1 MKNDH
6 FKDGQSTDS
15 PSLQTLANELKGRI
29 VLLGVGNR
37 IRGDD
42 AAGPE
47 LIKILKKR
55 LSNKGG
61 GIFLFDG
68 GEMPENYLLPV
79 TDLKPNLVIVVDA
92 VDSGS
97 HPGTIRLFPI
107 RQIPQGSFSTHR
119 LSLRFLGS
127 YLEKETQARIFVL
140 GIQPKSVK
148 LEEKLSPEVKK
159 ALRDLADFF
168 EKNTFEN
175 E

>member
-1 MKNDH
+1 MKNNY
-6 FKDGQSTDS
+6 FKDRPTINIL
-15 PSLQTLANELKGRI
+15 PLQALKDKLKGRV

-47 LIKILKKR
+47 LIEILKKR
-55 LSNKGG
+55 PPDKGKE
-61 GIFLFDG
+61 IFLFS
-68 GEMPENYLLPV
+68 GEEVPENYLIPIAN
-79 TDLKPNLVIVVDA
+79 LKPNLVIIVDA
-92 VDSGS
+92 VDFGS
-97 HPGTIRLFPI
+97 RPGTVKLFPI

-127 YLEKETQARIFVL
+127 YLEKEIQAKIFVL
-140 GIQPKSVK
+140 GIQPKSIK

-168 EKNTFEN
+168 EKDTFKN

>member
-1 MKNDH
+1 MKNDY
-6 FKDGQSTDS
+6 FKDKSSINTV
-15 PSLQTLANELKGRI
+15 SLQALRDHLKGRV

-47 LIKILKKR
+47 LIEILKKG
-55 LSNKGG
+55 LPDVGK

-68 GEMPENYLLPV
+68 EEVPENYLIPIAN
-79 TDLKPNLVIVVDA
+79 LKPNLVIIVDA
-92 VDSGS
+92 VDFGS
-97 HPGTIRLFPI
+97 RPGTVKLFSI

-127 YLEKETQARIFVL
+127 YLEKETQAKIFVL
-140 GIQPKSVK
+140 GIQPKSIK
-148 LEEKLSPEVKK
+148 LEEKLSLEVKK
-159 ALRDLADFF
+159 ALSDLADFF
-168 EKNTFEN
+168 QKNYFKN

>member
-1 MKNDH
+1 MKNNY
-6 FKDGQSTDS
+6 FKDR
-15 PSLQTLANELKGRI
+15 PSINILPLQALKDKLKGRV

-47 LIKILKKR
+47 LIEILKKR
-55 LSNKGG
+55 PPDKGKE
-61 GIFLFDG
+61 IFLFDG
-68 GEMPENYLLPV
+68 GELPENYLIPIAN
-79 TDLKPNLVIVVDA
+79 LKPNLVIIVDA
-92 VDSGS
+92 VDFGS
-97 HPGTIRLFPI
+97 RPGTVKLFPI

-127 YLEKETQARIFVL
+127 YLEKEIQAKIFVL
-140 GIQPKSVK
+140 GIQPKSIK

-168 EKNTFEN
+168 EKDTFKN

>member
-1 MKNDH
+1 MKNNY
-6 FKDGQSTDS
+6 FKDRSSINTL
-15 PSLQTLANELKGRI
+15 PLQALKDKLKGRV

-47 LIKILKKR
+47 LIEILKKR
-55 LSNKGG
+55 PPDKGKE
-61 GIFLFDG
+61 IFLFS
-68 GEMPENYLLPV
+68 GEEVPENYLIPIAN
-79 TDLKPNLVIVVDA
+79 LKPNLVIIVDA
-92 VDSGS
+92 VDFGS
-97 HPGTIRLFPI
+97 RPGTVKLFPI

-127 YLEKETQARIFVL
+127 YLEKEIQAKIFVL
-140 GIQPKSVK
+140 GIQPKSIK

-168 EKNTFEN
+168 EKDTFKN